1 MNAATR
7 LRQWFAALSEGQR
20 LLGVFLFALSL
31 RLVYLSQIQDSPFFD
46 TLLGDGAGYD
56 AWAAQI
62 GRDFWGKQAFF
73 QAPLYP
79 YFLSGIYG
87 VFGRELGLVRFVQML
102 LGSGACVLLASSA
115 RAFFSRRV
123 GFWSGVALSMY
134 GPALFFDGIV
144 QKASLDLFLTTLLLF
159 WLSRL
164 EKTSARR
171 VPAFAGMTLGCLA
184 LTRENALIWAPCLLV
199 WLLLRVPKESRR
211 LALGRSV
218 APFALG
224 LSLVLAPVAMRN
236 FAVSGELFITSSQ
249 FGQNFYIGNNP
260 HADGT
265 YESLRF
271 GHGGAELEQRDAK
284 ELAEASAGHALSAAQ
299 VSRYWSG
306 RAFQFIGQEPGAWL
320 RLLGKKLLLVVN
332 QRELADS
339 DEPLVYEDASW
350 LLRGLSW
357 LFGFHTLFPLA
368 LMGALGKPRERFEP
382 VILHVLWLSLAAS
395 TALFFALAR
404 YRYPLVPVLMPFA
417 VSGVFRAARA
427 VSRRNYV
434 ALLRL
439 GVPAA
444 IGVFIVSLGLTPPGH
459 PRATAYYDLAV
470 SLERLERPADAERN
484 YQKALSVNPEF
495 VEAHVNLGSLLARSG
510 ELEAAAAHE
519 RAALRLKPDDAVA
532 HADLG
537 NIFFEQK
544 QFSAAAAQY
553 REALRLDP
561 SQPQAR
567 EGVAALNEQLG
578 GSEQLGRS
586 P

>member
-1 MNAATR
+1 MSPAPR
-7 LRQWFAALSEGQR
+7 LCQWLAALSERRR

-31 RLVYLSQIQDSPFFD
+31 RLFYLAQIQDSPFFD
-46 TLLGDGAGYD
+46 TLLGDGAAYD
-56 AWAAQI
+56 AWAVQI
-62 GRDFWGKQAFF
+62 GHDFWGKQAFF

-87 VFGRELGLVRFVQML
+87 IFGRDLWLVRFVQMS

-123 GFWSGVALSMY
+123 GFWSGVALAIY

-144 QKASLDLFLTTLLLF
+144 QKSSLDLFLTTLLLF

-171 VPAFAGMTLGCLA
+171 FPALAGATLGCLA

-199 WLLLRVPKESRR
+199 WLALRVPKESRKV
-211 LALGRSV
+211 ALRRSV

-236 FAVSGELFITSSQ
+236 FAVSGQLFITTSQ

-271 GHGGAELEQRDAK
+271 GHGGAELEQQDAK
-284 ELAEASAGHALSAAQ
+284 ELAEAAAGHELSAAE

-306 RAFQFIGQEPGAWL
+306 RAFRFIRQEPGAWL

-350 LLRGLSW
+350 LLRGLTW
-357 LFGFHTLFPLA
+357 LFGFQTLFPLA
-368 LMGALGKPRERFEP
+368 LVGALGKPRERFEP
-382 VILHVLWLSLAAS
+382 LILHVLWLSLAAS
-395 TALFFALAR
+395 TALFFAFAR

-427 VSRRNYV
+427 LSRRQY
-434 ALLRL
+434 AAIFRL
-439 GVPAA
+439 GVTAA
-444 IGVFIVSLGLTPPGH
+444 IGLLVVSLRLTPPGH
-459 PRATAYYDLAV
+459 PRAAAYYDLAV
-470 SLERLERPADAERN
+470 SLERLERPVDAKLN
-484 YQKALSVNPEF
+484 YQNALRANPEL

-510 ELEAAAAHE
+510 DLEEAATHE
-519 RAALRLKPDDAVA
+519 RAALRLRPDDAVA

-537 NIFFEQK
+537 NIFFEQNH
-544 QFSAAAAQY
+544 FSAAATQY
-553 REALRLDP
+553 AEALRLDP

-567 EGVAALNEQLG
+567 EGVAALR
-578 GSEQLGRS
+578 EQLGRAHDD
-586 P
+586 